1 MKESLKAG
9 LTHTHR
15 FRVPEN
21 KTVPYVFEMSEKFQS
36 MPRVFATAFMVGL
49 MEWACMEAL
58 GPYMEEGE
66 CSVGTM
72 INTTHCAATPPGVEV
87 TVEVTLLAVDGPR
100 TDWRIV
106 ARDELETIGEATHQR
121 FTVARERFERS
132 LQKKRDRLAAG

>member
-1 MKESLKAG
+1 MKETLKAG

-15 FRVPEN
+15 FRVPET
-21 KTVPYVFEMSEKFQS
+21 KTVPYVFEMSEKFQA
-36 MPRVFATAFMVGL
+36 MPKVFATAFMVGL

-87 TVEVTLLAVDGPR
+87 TVEVKLLAVDGPR
-100 TDWRIV
+100 TDWQIV
-106 ARDELETIGEATHQR
+106 ARDELETIGEGTHQR
-121 FTVARERFERS
+121 FTVTKERFERS
-132 LQKKRDRLAAG
+132 LQKKRDKLEAG